1 MTENARKG
9 VCGQLVFIP
18 SDVLWRRFGAEP
30 SHVALDED
38 LEDFTTDA
46 APALKRPP
54 GAATCGHM
62 RAKFHPGGSMI
73 SLGTDAWSSAPFGQ
87 GRQLTSHRRQSSAA
101 LCRMDQEDLLLPH
114 PSVPD

>member
-18 SDVLWRRFGAEP
+18 NDVLRRRFGAEP

-73 SLGTDAWSSAPFGQ
+73 SLGTDAWSSGPSGQ
-87 GRQLTSHRRQSSAA
+87 GANSHPPADGA
-101 LCRMDQEDLLLPH
+101 LLRFAEGTEKIRCSRIH
-114 PSVPD
+114 